1 MKRIVK
7 RRKRE
12 RERWR
17 EGGID
22 TVGWRE
28 KGKSQKWGQR
38 RRTGMIERERGG

>member
-1 MKRIVK
+1 MKRIVEQ
-7 RRKRE
+7 RKRE
-12 RERWR
+12 REMAG
-17 EGGID
+17 GGID